1 MTVAGSTSDP
11 GPFAYQFSNPTGIT
25 FDPYGFMYVLDMSNS
40 RIQRWFPQATF
51 GITVVAA
58 SMSSPTGLHFGP
70 TGDLIVTDSAN
81 HRVLSF
87 AISCRKFSIRM
98 LIINS
103 ISFF

>member
-11 GPFAYQFSNPTGIT
+11 GPYAYQFSNPTGIT
-25 FDPYGFMYVLDMSNS
+25 LDQFGFMYILDMSNN
-40 RIQRWFPQATF
+40 RVQRWTAGATF

-58 SMSSPTGLHFGP
+58 SMSSPTGLRVGP

-87 AISCRKFSIRM
+87 AISCRKFSINTE
-98 LIINS
+98 LTPCS
-103 ISFF
+103 